1 TVQHGFIANGSCA
14 SVKDI
19 GGLRFAVQQGSTVA
33 VPKDSSLKPRKDSS
47 ATLLQLLFSLSQCKS
62 FTIYYPRD
70 SHLVEPL
77 ETLCTLASA
86 GQLAP
91 IVDDYALERLYH
103 GKGARIVEQS
113 PPDETTVDSPP
124 SSVEKQLQTILAQ
137 LAELQDSTR
146 APPSQPADANARQ
159 PSPSSQIDHLR
170 QEVELIK
177 QSLEER
183 SARLSAEFTDLLDTF
198 RTEMIELINTRDV
211 ALMEQIEEAKNEM
224 AGHTSEQVDD
234 RLLDVKCEMQGF
246 VEEHLEEVAAKLKE
260 KIKQASILIDFDD
273 ND

>member
-1 TVQHGFIANGSCA
+1 MKHRLG
-14 SVKDI
+14 
-19 GGLRFAVQQGSTVA
+19 
-33 VPKDSSLKPRKDSS
+33 PSSRPRPAKRAKVTD
-47 ATLLQLLFSLSQCKS
+47 
-62 FTIYYPRD
+62 
-70 SHLVEPL
+70 L
-77 ETLCTLASA
+77 EW
-86 GQLAP
+86 
-91 IVDDYALERLYH
+91 R
-103 GKGARIVEQS
+103 
-113 PPDETTVDSPP
+113 

-146 APPSQPADANARQ
+146 APPSQPADVNARH
-159 PSPSSQIDHLR
+159 PSPSSQIEHLR

-198 RTEMIELINTRDV
+198 RTEMIELIDTRDV